1 MSFTEDD
8 IKAAGRAIA
17 LREDQVEGLVA
28 VLRARRAGSPAISVH
43 ASPERVRFDIVHV
56 LWYAGALIV
65 MGAMTLFSTLAFEA
79 MGGTALTVT
88 ALVYAALFL
97 LAGHHLWHRRGL
109 HTPGGLMVVVAV
121 AMAPLAV
128 YGIQD
133 AFGLWG
139 DGGDPGRYR
148 DFFVWI
154 KGSWLP
160 MEIVTVIASLL
171 ALRFYPFPFMVAI
184 LAIGLWFMSMDL
196 TPWLLHGRDMTW
208 SETWTARQTVSMIF
222 GLIMIGA
229 AWFIDL
235 KRDSRQD
242 FAFWL
247 HLYGLLAF
255 WGAMTISDSSSE
267 LAKLLYCVINVGL
280 VLLSVFLLRPIYAVF
295 GAIGVA
301 VYLGYLASR
310 VFANSLIFTFAL
322 SLIGVAIIGA
332 GLLLQRHRTALSAW
346 MTRSLPETI
355 TKLRPPHAGAAQRLE
370 HA

>member
-1 MSFTEDD
+1 MPFTEEE

-17 LREDQVEGLVA
+17 LRDEQVDGLLA
-28 VLRARRAGSPAISVH
+28 VLRARRAG
-43 ASPERVRFDIVHV
+43 ASAAVVRSSTERVRFDIVHV

-65 MGAMTLFSTLAFEA
+65 IGALTLFSTLAFEA
-79 MGGTALTVT
+79 MGGAALTVT
-88 ALVYAALFL
+88 ALMYATLFL

-109 HTPGGLMVVVAV
+109 RTPGGLMIVVAV

-128 YGIQD
+128 YGIQE
-133 AFGLWG
+133 ASGWWG

-148 DFFVWI
+148 DFFAWI

-160 MEIVTVIASLL
+160 MEIVTIVASLV

-184 LAIGLWFMSMDL
+184 LAIALWFMSMDL
-196 TPWLLHGRDMTW
+196 TPWLLHGREMSW
-208 SETWTARQTVSMIF
+208 SDTWTARQTVSIIL
-222 GLIMIGA
+222 GLFMIGT

-255 WGAMTISDSSSE
+255 WGAMTITDSSSE
-267 LAKLLYCVINVGL
+267 IGKLLYCLINVGL
-280 VLLSVFLLRPIYAVF
+280 VLLSVFLLRPIHAVF

-301 VYLGYLASR
+301 IYLGYLASR

-332 GLLLQRHRTALSAW
+332 GLLLHRHRESLSAW
-346 MTRSLPETI
+346 MMKSLPETL